1 MTTGSII
8 NHDEEDEEIMLPS
21 FQLSVEYV
29 APWIFLICI
38 ILIVAAIICCVGS
51 CAFVFYYQNKPI
63 VAMGQPTFLYNLCFG
78 ALLLA
83 IGMAFGVVVIFFS
96 KGENGIIPVDSKTGI
111 ILYVCCSFEVWLIYL
126 GYIVI
131 YTVLL
136 CKIYRIMKI
145 TQQPLR
151 RGLKI
156 LPRHVLWPFIL
167 IFSLTVSLLIAWS
180 ATGSSKYVVYEDPDT
195 NITIGLCA
203 ATPDMASVS
212 PSAEILSALQSLLLI
227 VQLVLCILACKIRKI
242 NQVLGDSKKILGL
255 VVFQLIINSICISI
269 AAANG
274 EGTGILVYTINLV
287 INSIS
292 TVGFI
297 ILPRMYYVWYEHQ
310 HGHLPENVVM
320 IGGGTTTVRGVNQ
333 DTGNGAGTGVI
344 SPPSIVSNNDDN
356 NNSNNNND
364 NNNDVNICDGG
375 NDNSNNNNIEDDGG
389 VVDIAC

>member
-1 MTTGSII
+1 MSSSL
-8 NHDEEDEEIMLPS
+8 D
-21 FQLSVEYV
+21 YV

-38 ILIVAAIICCVGS
+38 ILIVAAIICSVGS
-51 CAFVFYYQNKPI
+51 CAFVFYYQDKPI
-63 VAMGQPTFLYNLCFG
+63 VAMGQPTFLYYLCFG
-78 ALLLA
+78 ALLLQ
-83 IGMAFGVVVIFFS
+83 IGIAFGVVVTFFS
-96 KGENGIIPVDSKTGI
+96 KGEDEIIPVDSKTGI
-111 ILYVCCSFEVWLIYL
+111 ILSVCCNFAVWLIYL

-131 YTVLL
+131 YTALL
-136 CKIYRIMKI
+136 CKIYRIMKV

-180 ATGSSKYVVYEDPDT
+180 ATGSSKYAVNENPDT
-195 NITIGLCA
+195 NTTSGSCA
-203 ATPDMASVS
+203 AYPTMTSVS
-212 PSAEILSALQSLLLI
+212 PSTEILSALLALVSI
-227 VQLVLCILACKIRKI
+227 VQLVLSILACKIRKI

-255 VVFQLIINSICISI
+255 VVFQFILNVICTSISLN
-269 AAANG
+269 NG
-274 EGTGILVYTINLV
+274 GILVYTINCV
-287 INSIS
+287 IIS
-292 TVGFI
+292 VSTIGFI

-320 IGGGTTTVRGVNQ
+320 IGGGTTTVRGMNQ
-333 DTGNGAGTGVI
+333 NTGNDAGTGVT

-375 NDNSNNNNIEDDGG
+375 NDNSNNNNNIEDDGA
-389 VVDIAC
+389 VVEIAC